1 MTKLTFSWHSLVL
14 LIFSLLSVN
23 SCSLTKLPFKTE
35 HCKCHTY
42 INVGLED
49 YLSERF
55 SSGSL
60 ARLGIIPF
68 DVQESFAPPG
78 NDSVHFG
85 RGLAKKFTFELKDA
99 GIIPVVELFN
109 RDRWPGKREEF
120 FTGNYQ
126 AIATARAAGYD
137 FVMLGYLEEIKNDT
151 NLTLYSKIIDT
162 QNNITVWDAKTEV
175 DSKAREYRD
184 DLSSFGIGKKR
195 PDLFDF
201 SEKTAQLV
209 SCTVAEMK
217 IIKK

>member
-14 LIFSLLSVN
+14 LFFSLLSVN
-23 SCSLTKLPFKTE
+23 SCSLIKLPVKTE

-42 INVGLED
+42 INLNLED

-60 ARLGIIPF
+60 VRLGIIPF

-85 RGLAKKFTFELKDA
+85 RGLAKQFTFELKKA
-99 GIIPVVELFN
+99 EIIPVVELFN

-137 FVMLGYLEEIKNDT
+137 LVMVGYLEEIKDESS
-151 NLTLYSKIIDT
+151 LTLYSKIIDT
-162 QNNITVWDAKTEV
+162 QNNITVWDAKTVVE
-175 DSKAREYRD
+175 SKSRAYRKA
-184 DLSSFGIGKKR
+184 LSDVHLAKDR
-195 PDLFDF
+195 PELFDF
-201 SEKTAQLV
+201 TAKSNELV
-209 SCTVAEMK
+209 NCTVAEMK
-217 IIKK
+217 AFK